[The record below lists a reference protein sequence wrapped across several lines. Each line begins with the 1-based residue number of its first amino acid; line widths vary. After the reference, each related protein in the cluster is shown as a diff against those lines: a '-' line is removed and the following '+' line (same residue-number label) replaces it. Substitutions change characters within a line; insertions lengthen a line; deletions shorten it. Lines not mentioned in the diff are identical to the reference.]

1 MKVNLEKYKQEL
13 TNLLVKERI
22 TNDTMRTFVSCMR
35 IVSRN
40 CNDKE
45 SAKNFLMKLKRKSD
59 YRKYIGAIRTY
70 EKRVIG
76 TVNSII
82 GEEEQEEIYNIYKAE
97 KPKVIKIGISQDTL
111 FRKINGLKNNKLK
124 FAYRLQLASGLRVN
138 EIACL
143 KKKDIIFQDGKIQVD
158 VLSGKGNKQ
167 RTVSGIEDKYLYSR
181 LSEYVKNL
189 AEDEKLFYSRSYL
202 MEKANKIGF
211 KTHDLR
217 RIYAK
222 KRFDSGRK
230 KGYSEK
236 KAKKVVKNQLGHT
249 FFHTTDI
256 YLNSVFENSDEGGVE
271 DED

>member
-1 MKVNLEKYKQEL
+1 MKVNLEKYKHEL
-13 TNLLVKERI
+13 SKMVEKGRI
-22 TNDTMRTFVSCMR
+22 TSDTMRTFASCMR
-35 IVSRN
+35 MVAAGCS
-40 CNDKE
+40 DKKE
-45 SAKNFLMKLKRKSD
+45 LKNFLMKLKRESD
-59 YRKYIGAIRTY
+59 FRKYIAAIRTY
-70 EKRVIG
+70 EKKVIG
-76 TVNSII
+76 VDRALIA
-82 GEEEQEEIYNIYKAE
+82 EEIHNEIFNEIKKI
-97 KPKVIKIGISQDTL
+97 KPKIMTINISRDTL

-124 FAYRLQLASGLRVN
+124 LAYRLQLASGLRVN

-143 KKKDIIFQDGKIQVD
+143 EKKDIIFQDGKIQVE

-181 LSEYVKNL
+181 LSAYVKDL

-211 KTHDLR
+211 RTHDLR

-256 YLNSVFENSDEGGVE
+256 YLNSVFENSDKGGVE